1 VVEWSSGRVKNTG
14 PLGHWATWPLL
25 LSRLTAHSRR
35 PASGLG
41 LRTCALALL
50 CACALVQAQR
60 TVARIPIAGDSLLLK
75 LDACLQPGCYY
86 WHQTDYMGM
95 TPKVTEEHSFS
106 RVTSLAGLTAQLT
119 RHFSARFYGDLGDIK
134 GRPVL
139 DLYARARGRD
149 LSIQLGQFRPPLSSE
164 ILTQPWNADF
174 IDYSLIARTSTPT
187 GDFRDIGAQLAYR
200 REAFLAAVAAVNGN
214 GRQIRDDNRFKDVIG
229 RIVATPFGSIGPYL
243 GGHVYL
249 GSDTAARDL
258 LNRPFRRYS
267 GELGWN
273 ARSMFVR
280 AELVKGTG
288 TNGFNT
294 ALGFRTGNV
303 QPVVRFERVVDE
315 IPNLPISILTFGL
328 NGFFADDAVKPMLDF
343 SWTSDKVREQE
354 TFKLTFQL
362 QVAFW

>member
-1 VVEWSSGRVKNTG
+1 MSSDG
-14 PLGHWATWPLL
+14 LGFGLRISDLGFRICVFAAAICL
-25 LSRLTAHSRR
+25 LSS
-35 PASGLG
+35 PAL
-41 LRTCALALL
+41 
-50 CACALVQAQR
+50 AQR
-60 TVARIPIAGDSLLLK
+60 TVARIPIAGDSLRLK
-75 LDACLQPGCYY
+75 LDACLQPQVYY
-86 WHQTDYMGM
+86 SHQANYMGM
-95 TPKVTEEHSFS
+95 TPKVAEEFGFS
-106 RVTSLAGLTAQLT
+106 RVTSLTGLTAELT

-134 GRPVL
+134 GKPVL
-139 DLYARARGRD
+139 DLYARARARG
-149 LSIQLGQFRPPLSSE
+149 LSLQFGQFRPPLSSE

-187 GDFRDIGAQLAYR
+187 GDFRDIGAQLACR
-200 REAFLAAVAAVNGN
+200 RESFLAAVAAVNGN

-249 GSDTAARDL
+249 GSDTAARDS

-280 AELVKGTG
+280 VELVKGTG

-303 QPVVRFERVVDE
+303 QPVVRFERLVDE
-315 IPNLPISILTFGL
+315 VPNLPVNILTFGL

-362 QVAFW
+362 QAAFW

>member
-1 VVEWSSGRVKNTG
+1 MVEWSSGRVKNTG
-14 PLGHWATWPLL
+14 PLGHWATGPLL
-25 LSRLTAHSRR
+25 SSLLS
-35 PASGLG
+35 
-41 LRTCALALL
+41 ALCLL
-50 CACALVQAQR
+50 CSPALAQR

-75 LDACLQPGCYY
+75 LDACLQPQVYY
-86 WHQTDYMGM
+86 SHRSDYMGM
-95 TPKVTEEHSFS
+95 TPKVAEEFGFS
-106 RVTSLAGLTAQLT
+106 RVTSLAGLTAKLT
-119 RHFSARFYGDLGDIK
+119 RHLSARFYGDLGDIK
-134 GRPVL
+134 GKPVL
-139 DLYARARGRD
+139 DLYARAGGRG
-149 LSIQLGQFRPPLSSE
+149 LSLQFGQFRPPLSSE

-174 IDYSLIARTSTPT
+174 IDYSLIARTSTPS
-187 GDFRDIGAQLAYR
+187 GDFRDVGAQLAYR
-200 REAFLAAVAAVNGN
+200 REAFLAALAAVNGN

-303 QPVVRFERVVDE
+303 QPVVRFERLVDE
-315 IPNLPISILTFGL
+315 VPNLPINTLTFGL